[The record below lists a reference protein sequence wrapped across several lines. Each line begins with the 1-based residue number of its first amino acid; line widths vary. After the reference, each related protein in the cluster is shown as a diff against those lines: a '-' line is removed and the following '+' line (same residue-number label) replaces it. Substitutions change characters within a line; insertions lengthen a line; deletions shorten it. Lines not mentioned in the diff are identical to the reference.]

1 MECEWTPIKCYQM
14 MITVPNKEVC
24 SRIFTRIVDEL
35 AGEDRGSG
43 GRMSSVQ
50 WGHSTQ
56 AWLHIPAA
64 AGACRKR

>member
-50 WGHSTQ
+50 WGVEHRLLNQRQVSNSC
-56 AWLHIPAA
+56 IIF
-64 AGACRKR
+64 